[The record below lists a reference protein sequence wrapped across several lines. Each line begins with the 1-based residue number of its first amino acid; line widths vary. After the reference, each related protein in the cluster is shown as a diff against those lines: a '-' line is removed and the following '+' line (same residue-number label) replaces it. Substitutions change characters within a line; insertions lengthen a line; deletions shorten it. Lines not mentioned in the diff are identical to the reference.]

1 MKLCLCAN
9 LMIARF
15 ISKRTWRKR
24 TPTPNREKKER
35 EQFLCTK
42 RTYVLGLSAYAFI
55 VQKEYRI
62 IEYLLST
69 KKAYMTFSSNS
80 ILISNL
86 GRKPLTPQQKKE
98 IIRLWPTNSYRQISA
113 ATGIATSAVHG
124 AVKEWLG
131 DLDAP
136 TAKAMR
142 QFMAEVQKS
151 KLKKVSELA
160 QGYRMYNL
168 ARSMNINEVE
178 IETFLSQLND
188 ECIRRNIEPPEL
200 AGLLKQAIE
209 FSSNQN
215 VSLSEA
221 PALIE
226 KRGQQLD
233 GIRKETQAAKADRTK
248 ALAENNMT
256 DDTIKEYLDLRSTLM
271 KYGLPATGPQT
282 LVRTLQNVEALG
294 HDPTRIVEAFSKIKS
309 FQYAERQHQLNCRK
323 WENRAKSF
331 KSTCEL
337 ASWFES
343 IGFTPLHVEVLKD
356 IVEYIAKTKGIPVER
371 ARDQL
376 LVYLRM
382 YLNRESLRREV
393 LELENE
399 MKVLRNSVLY
409 DFYKRFGMTNALMLL
424 DTIKQIVAKDYNWDA
439 NLLSRDLKDVR
450 QWREMRKQEQ
460 ERQHMTTTTA
470 SPQPAPQPSS
480 PSTPQSQEE
489 AVQSSPSQ
497 SDAKPSAADAEP
509 TTHENE
515 EHEEESQEGGG
526 QTDAEGNKERR

>member
-1 MKLCLCAN
+1 
-9 LMIARF
+9 
-15 ISKRTWRKR
+15 
-24 TPTPNREKKER
+24 
-35 EQFLCTK
+35 
-42 RTYVLGLSAYAFI
+42 
-55 VQKEYRI
+55 
-62 IEYLLST
+62 
-69 KKAYMTFSSNS
+69 
-80 ILISNL
+80 LIPDL

-98 IIRLWPTNSYRQISA
+98 IIRLWPTHSYRQISA
-113 ATGIATSAVHG
+113 ATGTATSAVHG
-124 AVKEWLG
+124 VVKEWLG

-136 TAKAMR
+136 TAKAIR

-151 KLKKVSELA
+151 KLKKMSELA

-178 IETFLSQLND
+178 IETFLPQLND

-200 AGLLKQAIE
+200 AGLLEQAVE

-233 GIRKETQAAKADRTK
+233 GIRKEIQAAKADRTR

-271 KYGLPATGPQT
+271 KYGLPATGSET
-282 LVRTLQNVEALG
+282 LVRAVQNVEALG
-294 HDPTRIVEAFSKIKS
+294 HDPMRIVEAFSKIKS
-309 FQYAERQHQLNCRK
+309 FQDAERQHQLNCRK

-343 IGFTPLHVEVLKD
+343 IGFTPDHVEVLAD
-356 IVEYIAKTKGIPVER
+356 AINDIAKTKGISVER

-382 YLNRESLRREV
+382 YHNRESLRREV
-393 LELENE
+393 LQLEE
-399 MKVLRNSVLY
+399 RMKVLRNSVLY
-409 DFYKRFGMTNALMLL
+409 DFYKRFGMTNALMHL

-439 NLLSRDLKDVR
+439 NLLSRDLKDLR
-450 QWREMRKQEQ
+450 RWREMRKKEQ
-460 ERQHMTTTTA
+460 EHQHMTTTA
-470 SPQPAPQPSS
+470 SPQPAPPPSS

-515 EHEEESQEGGG
+515 EHEEEEESQEGG
-526 QTDAEGNKERR
+526 QTDAEGDKETLA

>member
-1 MKLCLCAN
+1 
-9 LMIARF
+9 
-15 ISKRTWRKR
+15 
-24 TPTPNREKKER
+24 
-35 EQFLCTK
+35 
-42 RTYVLGLSAYAFI
+42 
-55 VQKEYRI
+55 
-62 IEYLLST
+62 
-69 KKAYMTFSSNS
+69 MTFSSNS

-86 GRKPLTPQQKKE
+86 GRKPLTPQQRKE
-98 IIRLWPTNSYRQISA
+98 IIRLWPTHSYRQISA

-131 DLDAP
+131 DLDAS

-142 QFMAEVQKS
+142 QFMADVQKS
-151 KLKKVSELA
+151 KLKVSELA

-168 ARSMNINEVE
+168 ARSTNINEDE

-188 ECIRRNIEPPEL
+188 ECIRKNIEPSEL
-200 AGLLKQAIE
+200 ASLLQQAIE

-215 VSLSEA
+215 VSLGEA

-226 KRGQQLD
+226 KKGQQLD
-233 GIRKETQAAKADRTK
+233 GIRKETQAAKADRDK
-248 ALAENNMT
+248 ALADKKMT
-256 DDTIKEYLDLRSTLM
+256 DDTIKEYVDLRSTLM
-271 KYGLPATGPQT
+271 KYGLPATGPQA
-282 LVRTLQNVEALG
+282 LVRTLQNVEALD
-294 HDPTRIVEAFSKIKS
+294 HDPTRIVDAFSKIKS
-309 FQYAERQHQLNCRK
+309 FQDAERQHQLNCRK

-331 KSTCEL
+331 ERTYEL
-337 ASWFES
+337 ARWLTTT
-343 IGFTPLHVEVLKD
+343 GFTPVHVEVLADAIKD
-356 IVEYIAKTKGIPVER
+356 IAKTKGIPVER

-376 LVYLRM
+376 LVYLRL
-382 YLNRESLRREV
+382 YHNRESLRSDV

-399 MKVLRNSVLY
+399 MKVLKNFILY
-409 DFYKRFGMTNALMLL
+409 DFYKRLGMTNALMQL

-439 NLLSRDLKDVR
+439 NLLSCDLKDLR

-460 ERQHMTTTTA
+460 ERQHMTTTA
-470 SPQPAPQPSS
+470 SPQPAPPSS

-497 SDAKPSAADAEP
+497 SDAKSSADAEP

-526 QTDAEGNKERR
+526 QRDAEGDKDASQEPQHPA

>member
-1 MKLCLCAN
+1 
-9 LMIARF
+9 
-15 ISKRTWRKR
+15 
-24 TPTPNREKKER
+24 
-35 EQFLCTK
+35 
-42 RTYVLGLSAYAFI
+42 
-55 VQKEYRI
+55 
-62 IEYLLST
+62 
-69 KKAYMTFSSNS
+69 
-80 ILISNL
+80 LISDL

-98 IIRLWPTNSYRQISA
+98 IIRLWPTHSYRQISA

-136 TAKAMR
+136 TAKAIR
-142 QFMAEVQKS
+142 QFMADVQQKS
-151 KLKKVSELA
+151 KLKKMSELA

-188 ECIRRNIEPPEL
+188 ECIRRNIEPPQL
-200 AGLLKQAIE
+200 ASLLKQVIE

-226 KRGQQLD
+226 RLARELD
-233 GIRKETQAAKADRTK
+233 GIRKETQAAKADRDK
-248 ALAENNMT
+248 ALADKKMT
-256 DDTIKEYLDLRSTLM
+256 DDTIKEYVNLRSSLV
-271 KYGLPATGPQT
+271 KFGLLATGPQT

-309 FQYAERQHQLNCRK
+309 FQDAERQHQLNCRK
-323 WENRAKSF
+323 WEKRAKSF
-331 KSTCEL
+331 ESTYEL
-337 ASWFES
+337 ARWLTTT
-343 IGFTPLHVEVLKD
+343 GFTPDHVEVLADAIND
-356 IVEYIAKTKGIPVER
+356 IAERKGISVER

-376 LVYLRM
+376 LVYLRL
-382 YLNRESLRREV
+382 YHNRESLRREM

-399 MKVLRNSVLY
+399 MKVLKNSILY
-409 DFYKRFGMTNALMLL
+409 DFYQRFGFTNALMRL
-424 DTIKQIVAKDYNWDA
+424 DTIKQILAKDYNWDA
-439 NLLSRDLKDVR
+439 NLLSQDLKDLR
-450 QWREMRKQEQ
+450 QWREMRKKEQ
-460 ERQHMTTTTA
+460 EHQHMTTTTA
-470 SPQPAPQPSS
+470 SPQPAPPPSS

-509 TTHENE
+509 TATHENE
-515 EHEEESQEGGG
+515 EHKEEEESQEGGG
-526 QTDAEGNKERR
+526 QTDAEGDRQRR